1 MSTAVTADELIRR
14 ALDSRAGDVWT
25 SFPARVKSYDAAAQT
40 AELEPMI
47 KRPVPLDDGTWTS
60 EALPILPTVKVQ
72 FPRGGGGTVAIT
84 WPLEA
89 GDCVLVHVTIYSFA
103 AWLRTGEPGDP
114 GDLRIHHLSNAFAVP
129 GVAPNDQTLD
139 QATDPALVIEAG
151 EIKLGKN
158 ASEAPAWASKV
169 LDNLTALKTAISGA
183 ASGDAVPAA
192 VGAVTFVPMAA
203 AKTKVE

>member
-1 MSTAVTADELIRR
+1 MSTAVTTDELIRR

-25 SFPARVKSYDAAAQT
+25 SFPARVKSYDAADQT

-89 GDCVLVHVTIYSFA
+89 GDCVLVHVAIYSFA

-139 QATDPALVIEAG
+139 QATDAALVIEAG
-151 EIKLGKN
+151 TIKLGKN
-158 ASEAPAWASKV
+158 AAQFVAMA
-169 LDNLTALKTAISGA
+169 NLVTANLNALVTTLNSGTAG
-183 ASGDAVPAA
+183 GDAIVWGSPFSPSN
-192 VGAVTFVPMAA
+192 VSA